1 MAGIYIHIPF
11 CKTRCSYCDFFT
23 GTDISLK
30 ENLIR
35 AICSELSIRKSYL
48 KNEFI
53 QTIYLG
59 GGTPSLLSKDDFEKI
74 FSTIH
79 SNFSLAQC
87 QEITI
92 EANPDDLTEEY
103 IDMLRTFP
111 FNRISIGI
119 QSFCDKE
126 LQFICRRHTAQQ
138 AIDAVKNCQKAGF
151 TNISIDL
158 IYGLPEQKL
167 LTWKK
172 NLQQAIDLNI
182 QHLSAYHLTYEKGT
196 LLYQQKKE
204 NKILA
209 IDENLSNTMFIAL
222 VEKLEKVGL
231 KQYEI
236 SNFSLKSYESKHN
249 SSYWDG
255 KKYLGIGPSAHSFD
269 GVSRQWNVASLD
281 KYINNVTTQTQIEEI
296 EVLSEE
302 QQKNEFIITRLRTIK
317 GIDIHEFSL
326 LFGSLAANNLIK
338 QANKYLKT
346 NLLDL
351 TNNTLKLTRKGIFLS
366 DNIICDLLF
375 TE

>member
-1 MAGIYIHIPF
+1 LAGIYIHIPF